1 MEGFLAEKWKLKKV
15 INISKTQMCCFLRDT
30 RDLDTLTWYLKSQM
44 TNFRLNLY
52 TFKKWYS
59 SKAVTNRINRV
70 KDSSNYELENRPQC
84 SVSHLNSNIW
94 NRCAFW
100 PVHFSRFHREKLIL
114 FRLQHHHLGEHCVNS
129 SVSAK
134 IHVHCTQP
142 HRSNVLTLTRANCSP
157 MKCYH
162 WELGEDKGK
171 EQGTERMC
179 VLCN

>member
-1 MEGFLAEKWKLKKV
+1 
-15 INISKTQMCCFLRDT
+15 MCCFLRDT
-30 RDLDTLTWYLKSQM
+30 LDLDLKSQM

-52 TFKKWYS
+52 TFKKGYS
-59 SKAVTNRINRV
+59 SKAVNRV
-70 KDSSNYELENRPQC
+70 KDSSNYELENRPDC

-100 PVHFSRFHREKLIL
+100 PALNSRFHRETLIL
-114 FRLQHHHLGEHCVNS
+114 FRLLHHHLGEHCVNS

-134 IHVHCTQP
+134 IHIYCTQP
-142 HRSNVLTLTRANCSP
+142 HRSNVLTPTRANYSP

>member
-1 MEGFLAEKWKLKKV
+1 MEGFLAERWKLKKV
-15 INISKTQMCCFLRDT
+15 INNSKTQMCCFLRDT
-30 RDLDTLTWYLKSQM
+30 LDLDTLTWYLKSQM

-59 SKAVTNRINRV
+59 SKAVTITLLTGSRIPVTMNLKTDLSAV
-70 KDSSNYELENRPQC
+70 WVTWTAISET
-84 SVSHLNSNIW
+84 
-94 NRCAFW
+94 A
-100 PVHFSRFHREKLIL
+100 VHFSRFHRETLIL

-134 IHVHCTQP
+134 IHIHCTQP